1 MVNLSVMIIS
11 DKWLILWY
19 FNFENVQISIIK
31 ILLFYFFYGLLC
43 VKFDVLMMIS
53 VGYLLKLLLF
63 QFKATKCCLCTEV
76 LLPDTCH
83 LQSVKYP
90 ITR

>member
-31 ILLFYFFYGLLC
+31 KLLFHFFYGLLC
-43 VKFDVLMMIS
+43 VNFDVLMMIS

-63 QFKATKCCLCTEV
+63 QLKLLNVVCVQKCYFRIRVIYT
-76 LLPDTCH
+76 LLSTP
-83 LQSVKYP
+83 
-90 ITR
+90 

>member
-43 VKFDVLMMIS
+43 VNFDVLIMIS
-53 VGYLLKLLLF
+53 VGHLLKLLLF
-63 QFKATKCCLCTEV
+63 QLKLLNVVRVQKCYFRIRVIYT
-76 LLPDTCH
+76 LLSTP
-83 LQSVKYP
+83 
-90 ITR
+90 

>member
-31 ILLFYFFYGLLC
+31 KLLFYFFYGLLC

-53 VGYLLKLLLF
+53 MGYLLKLLLF
-63 QFKATKCCLCTEV
+63 QLK
-76 LLPDTCH
+76 LLNVVCV
-83 LQSVKYP
+83 Q
-90 ITR
+90 

>member
-31 ILLFYFFYGLLC
+31 ILLFYFFCGLLC

-53 VGYLLKLLLF
+53 MGYLLKLLLF
-63 QFKATKCCLCTEV
+63 QLK
-76 LLPDTCH
+76 LLNVVC
-83 LQSVKYP
+83 V
-90 ITR
+90 

>member
-1 MVNLSVMIIS
+1 MVNLSVIIIS

-31 ILLFYFFYGLLC
+31 KLLFYFFYGLLC

-53 VGYLLKLLLF
+53 MGYLLKLLLF
-63 QFKATKCCLCTEV
+63 QLK
-76 LLPDTCH
+76 LLNVVC
-83 LQSVKYP
+83 V
-90 ITR
+90 

>member
-53 VGYLLKLLLF
+53 MGYLLKLLLF
-63 QFKATKCCLCTEV
+63 QLKLLNVVCVQKCYCRIHVIST
-76 LLPDTCH
+76 LLSTP
-83 LQSVKYP
+83 
-90 ITR
+90 

>member
-43 VKFDVLMMIS
+43 VKFDVLTMIS

-63 QFKATKCCLCTEV
+63 QFKLLNVVCVQKCYFRIRVIYT
-76 LLPDTCH
+76 LLSTP
-83 LQSVKYP
+83 
-90 ITR
+90 

>member
-53 VGYLLKLLLF
+53 MGYLLKLLLF
-63 QFKATKCCLCTEV
+63 QLKLLNVVRVQKCYFRIRVIYT
-76 LLPDTCH
+76 LLSTP
-83 LQSVKYP
+83 
-90 ITR
+90 

>member
-1 MVNLSVMIIS
+1 MVNLSVIIIS

-53 VGYLLKLLLF
+53 MGYLLKLLLF
-63 QFKATKCCLCTEV
+63 QLKLLNVVRVQKCYFRIRVIYT
-76 LLPDTCH
+76 LLSTP
-83 LQSVKYP
+83 
-90 ITR
+90 

>member
-31 ILLFYFFYGLLC
+31 KLLFYFFYGLLC

-53 VGYLLKLLLF
+53 MGYLLKLLLF
-63 QFKATKCCLCTEV
+63 QLKLLNVVRVQKCYFRIRVIYT
-76 LLPDTCH
+76 LLSTP
-83 LQSVKYP
+83 
-90 ITR
+90 

>member
-31 ILLFYFFYGLLC
+31 IHLFYFFYGLLC

-53 VGYLLKLLLF
+53 MGYLLKLLLF
-63 QFKATKCCLCTEV
+63 QLK
-76 LLPDTCH
+76 LLNVVC
-83 LQSVKYP
+83 V
-90 ITR
+90 

>member
-31 ILLFYFFYGLLC
+31 MHLFYFFYGLLC

-53 VGYLLKLLLF
+53 MGYLLKLLLF
-63 QFKATKCCLCTEV
+63 QLKLLNVVCVQKCYYRIHVIYSLIST
-76 LLPDTCH
+76 P
-83 LQSVKYP
+83 
-90 ITR
+90 

>member
-53 VGYLLKLLLF
+53 MGYLLKLLLF
-63 QFKATKCCLCTEV
+63 QLKLLNVVRVQKCFFRIRVIYT
-76 LLPDTCH
+76 LLSTP
-83 LQSVKYP
+83 
-90 ITR
+90 

>member
-43 VKFDVLMMIS
+43 VKFGVLMMIS
-53 VGYLLKLLLF
+53 MGYLLKLLLF
-63 QFKATKCCLCTEV
+63 QLKLLNVVCVEKCYFRIHVIYSLIST
-76 LLPDTCH
+76 P
-83 LQSVKYP
+83 
-90 ITR
+90 

>member
-11 DKWLILWY
+11 AKWLILWY

-53 VGYLLKLLLF
+53 MGYLLKLLLF
-63 QFKATKCCLCTEV
+63 QLKLLNVVRVQKCFFRIRVIYT
-76 LLPDTCH
+76 LLSTP
-83 LQSVKYP
+83 
-90 ITR
+90 

>member
-53 VGYLLKLLLF
+53 IGYLLKLLLF
-63 QFKATKCCLCTEV
+63 QLKLLNVVCVQKCYFRIRVIYT
-76 LLPDTCH
+76 LLSTP
-83 LQSVKYP
+83 
-90 ITR
+90 

>member
-19 FNFENVQISIIK
+19 FNFENVQVSIIIK
-31 ILLFYFFYGLLC
+31 ILLFHFFYGLLC

-53 VGYLLKLLLF
+53 MGYLLKLQLF
-63 QFKATKCCLCTEV
+63 QLK
-76 LLPDTCH
+76 LLNVVC
-83 LQSVKYP
+83 V
-90 ITR
+90 

>member
-43 VKFDVLMMIS
+43 VNFDVLTMIS
-53 VGYLLKLLLF
+53 VVATF
-63 QFKATKCCLCTEV
+63 PVKATKCCSCTEV
-76 LLPDTCH
+76 LFPDTCH
-83 LQSVKYP
+83 LHSVKYP
-90 ITR
+90 ITL

>member
-53 VGYLLKLLLF
+53 MGYLLKLLLF
-63 QFKATKCCLCTEV
+63 QLKLLNVVCVQKCYFRIRVIYT
-76 LLPDTCH
+76 LLSTP
-83 LQSVKYP
+83 
-90 ITR
+90 

>member
-1 MVNLSVMIIS
+1 MVNLSVMIIR

-31 ILLFYFFYGLLC
+31 ILLFHLFYGLLC
-43 VKFDVLMMIS
+43 VNFDVLIMIS

-63 QFKATKCCLCTEV
+63 QLKLLNVVSVQKCYFRIHVIYT
-76 LLPDTCH
+76 LLSTP
-83 LQSVKYP
+83 
-90 ITR
+90 

>member
-31 ILLFYFFYGLLC
+31 KLLFYFFYGLLC

-53 VGYLLKLLLF
+53 MGYLLKLLLF
-63 QFKATKCCLCTEV
+63 QLK
-76 LLPDTCH
+76 LLNVVC
-83 LQSVKYP
+83 V
-90 ITR
+90 

>member
-31 ILLFYFFYGLLC
+31 ILLFYFIYGLLC

-53 VGYLLKLLLF
+53 MGYLLKLLLF
-63 QFKATKCCLCTEV
+63 QLK
-76 LLPDTCH
+76 LLNVVC
-83 LQSVKYP
+83 V
-90 ITR
+90 

>member
-31 ILLFYFFYGLLC
+31 ILLFHFFYGLLC

-53 VGYLLKLLLF
+53 MGYLLKLQLF
-63 QFKATKCCLCTEV
+63 QLKLLNVVRVQKCYFRIRVIYT
-76 LLPDTCH
+76 LLSTP
-83 LQSVKYP
+83 
-90 ITR
+90 